1 MIPEEKDIYSI
12 VFNQN
17 LANTFFSLFLQI
29 FYLIQ
34 FLKICLAICLKHS
47 QASIL
52 LVGRWAFICK
62 CIMSMFKLLLWLSS
76 LCLNAET

>member
-29 FYLIQ
+29 FYLI
-34 FLKICLAICLKHS
+34 LNCV
-47 QASIL
+47 SISYGG
-52 LVGRWAFICK
+52 VRGEVI
-62 CIMSMFKLLLWLSS
+62 
-76 LCLNAET
+76 